1 MTPEREFILIALSRY
16 LEQQPE
22 QAKANAIDLCTKY
35 LEQHEKVLR
44 LQEHCQLLEEKIEEM
59 DLDYQI
65 LTAELEQQRQKNSS
79 RSNTNFKN
87 IQLPNFLSS
96 NSH

>member
-16 LEQQPE
+16 LDSSPK

-35 LEQHEKVLR
+35 LEQQEKVLR

-59 DLDYQI
+59 NLDYQI
-65 LTAELEQQRQKNSS
+65 LTAELEEQRQKNSS
-79 RSNTNFKN
+79 RSNITFKN